1 MVRLW
6 NPHGE
11 KLSSMRISTKLMASR
26 IGPITQLA
34 FHPYRLLLAGG
45 GQDRLL
51 TIYAMSSGMSS
62 FPEASSVHDGVSFS
76 TRTVSESSMSTGGG
90 SEAGRGARPPPD
102 PSSLARHTSLFS

>member
-1 MVRLW
+1 
-6 NPHGE
+6 
-11 KLSSMRISTKLMASR
+11 MRIATRLMASR

-51 TIYAMSSGMSS
+51 TIYTLASGLPLTLS
-62 FPEASSVHDGVSFS
+62 EVSSVHDGTAFS
-76 TRTVSESSMSTGGG
+76 SRALSEVGSSTSGG
-90 SEAGRGARPPPD
+90 SEAGRALRPPPD